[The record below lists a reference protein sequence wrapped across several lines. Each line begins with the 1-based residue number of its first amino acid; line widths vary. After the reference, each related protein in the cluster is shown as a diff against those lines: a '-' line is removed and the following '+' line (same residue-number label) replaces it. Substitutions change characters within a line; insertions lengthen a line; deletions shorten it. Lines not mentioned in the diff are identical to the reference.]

1 MLISKLISKTLK
13 YENRCKINWLLLKEF
28 RLKPS
33 LTQCLKIIT
42 FGNNLIYMQLEEQ
55 IRQEFQESQLVLEQF
70 QTAENFSKIA
80 EAIRWMGDAI
90 NSGNKIISCGNGG
103 SMADAMH
110 FAEELSGRFRGDRK
124 AIAAVS
130 ISDPTH
136 ISCVANDYG
145 YDFIFSRYVEALGK
159 SGDILLGVS
168 TSGNSTNVI
177 KAVEAAKSLGMKTI
191 VLTGKD
197 GGKLAQLADLEIRA
211 PHSQYA
217 DRAQEIHI
225 KVIHNLILGI
235 ESLVK

>member
-1 MLISKLISKTLK
+1 LAVLI
-13 YENRCKINWLLLKEF
+13 EF
-28 RLKPS
+28 QLKPS
-33 LTQCLKIIT
+33 LTRCLKIIT
-42 FGNNLIYMQLEEQ
+42 FENNLIYMQLEEQ
-55 IRQEFQESQLVLEQF
+55 IRQQFQESQLVLEQF
-70 QTAENFSKIA
+70 QTVENFSKIA
-80 EAIRWMGDAI
+80 KAIRWMSDSI

-136 ISCVANDYG
+136 VSCVANDYG
-145 YDFIFSRYVEALGK
+145 YDFVFSRYIEALGK
-159 SGDILLGVS
+159 SGDVLLGIS
-168 TSGNSTNVI
+168 TSGNSINVI
-177 KAVEAAKSLGMKTI
+177 KAVETAKALGMKTI

-235 ESLVK
+235 ENLVD

>member
-1 MLISKLISKTLK
+1 
-13 YENRCKINWLLLKEF
+13 
-28 RLKPS
+28 
-33 LTQCLKIIT
+33 
-42 FGNNLIYMQLEEQ
+42 MQLEEQ
-55 IRQEFQESQLVLEQF
+55 IRQEFQESQFVLEQF

-159 SGDILLGVS
+159 SGDVLLGIS

-177 KAVEAAKSLGMKTI
+177 KAVEAAKTLGLKTI

-211 PHSQYA
+211 PYSTYA

>member
-1 MLISKLISKTLK
+1 M
-13 YENRCKINWLLLKEF
+13 
-28 RLKPS
+28 S
-33 LTQCLKIIT
+33 L
-42 FGNNLIYMQLEEQ
+42 EDQ
-55 IRQEFQESQLVLEQF
+55 IRQEFQESQHILEQF

-80 EAIRWMGDAI
+80 EAIRWMSDGI

-110 FAEELSGRFRGDRK
+110 FAEELSGRFRADRK

-159 SGDILLGVS
+159 SGDILLGIS

-177 KAVEAAKSLGMKTI
+177 KAVEAAKVLGMKTI

-197 GGKLAQLADLEIRA
+197 GGKLAHLADLEIRA
-211 PHSQYA
+211 PHSTYA

-235 ESLVK
+235 ENLVD

>member
-1 MLISKLISKTLK
+1 
-13 YENRCKINWLLLKEF
+13 
-28 RLKPS
+28 
-33 LTQCLKIIT
+33 
-42 FGNNLIYMQLEEQ
+42 MQLEEQ
-55 IRQEFQESQLVLEQF
+55 IRQQFQESQFVLEQF

-80 EAIRWMGDAI
+80 EAIRWMGYAI

-110 FAEELSGRFRGDRK
+110 FAEELSGRFRADRK
-124 AIAAVS
+124 ALAAVS

-145 YDFIFSRYVEALGK
+145 YDFIFSRYLEALGK
-159 SGDILLGVS
+159 SGDVLLGIS

-177 KAVEAAKSLGMKTI
+177 NAVEAAKALGMKTI

-211 PHSQYA
+211 PHSTYA